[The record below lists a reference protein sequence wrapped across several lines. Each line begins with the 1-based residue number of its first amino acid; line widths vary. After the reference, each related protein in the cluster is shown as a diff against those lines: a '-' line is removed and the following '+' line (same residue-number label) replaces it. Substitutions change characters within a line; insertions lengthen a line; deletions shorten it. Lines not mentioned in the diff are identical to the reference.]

1 MGKYL
6 TILEVAERYGV
17 RPAAVN
23 GWIRNGELS
32 AINVVRSLKCKKP
45 RYRIS
50 QKALEEFEA
59 LRATVT
65 FRPAE
70 RRVQARKPLR
80 DHFAQL

>member
-59 LRATVT
+59 LRATA
-65 FRPAE
+65 PAPTTQ
-70 RRVQARKPLR
+70 RRKPMSMAGVTKY
-80 DHFAQL
+80 F